1 MSTQESSREAHPTRQ
16 APAQRLKKLWR
27 RLFGSPQYERL
38 KNALDEYEIKLQH
51 RIDGQPFVARS
62 PWAKAAKECLGRAR
76 QALYESVFDS
86 GWQHLHTAQSLEIWV
101 FTDDEVRTARQA
113 ACREATKLAGWRKE
127 TIESLVCCDPTSPNL
142 AKGEL
147 QRRELYQATLIRNEQ
162 FNNLYHK
169 IRVRARSLKVAF
181 FVLVVIVAAAPLL
194 AREFQNQV
202 NWKMLA
208 AVEFFG
214 VLGAALS
221 VASSLTRSSVDA
233 SIPQQVLASV
243 VTWMRPAIGAGAAL
257 AAYLFLKAGLI
268 PALKPSSTVSALV
281 IAFVAGFSERFITGA
296 VGDIV
301 PNEKK

>member
-1 MSTQESSREAHPTRQ
+1 M
-16 APAQRLKKLWR
+16 KKLWR

-38 KNALDEYEIKLQH
+38 KNALDEYEIKLHH
-51 RIDGQPFVARS
+51 RIDRQPFVAGS

-76 QALYESVFDS
+76 QALEESLFDS

-101 FTDDEVRTARQA
+101 FTDDEVRTAREA
-113 ACREATKLAGWRKE
+113 ACREATKLAGWRKG
-127 TIESLVCCDPTSPNL
+127 TIESLVCCDPASPNP
-142 AKGEL
+142 ANGEL

-181 FVLVVIVAAAPLL
+181 FVLAVIVTAAPLL
-194 AREFQNQV
+194 ALVFRIQAV

-257 AAYLFLKAGLI
+257 AAYLFLKAGLV
-268 PALKPSSTVSALV
+268 PALKPASTVSALV

-296 VGDIV
+296 VEDVV

>member
-1 MSTQESSREAHPTRQ
+1 MPTPETSPDRDADRE
-16 APAQRLKKLWR
+16 PAEPARTLWF

-38 KNALDEYEIKLQH
+38 KNALDEYEINLDH
-51 RIDGQPFVARS
+51 RIERQPFVAKS
-62 PWAKAAKECLGRAR
+62 PWANAAKVCLKRAR
-76 QALYESVFDS
+76 QALKGSLFDS

-101 FTDDEVRTARQA
+101 YTDDEVRTARQA
-113 ACREATKLAGWRKE
+113 ACREATKLTRWRKE
-127 TIESLVCCDPTSPNL
+127 TVESLLCGDADPGKPKS
-142 AKGEL
+142 GEL
-147 QRRELYQATLIRNEQ
+147 QRRELYQARLIRNEE

-169 IRVRARSLKVAF
+169 IRVRERSLKVAF
-181 FVLVVIVAAAPLL
+181 FVLTATVVAGPLL
-194 AREFQNQV
+194 ARVFRTEAL

-233 SIPQQVLASV
+233 TIPQQVLGSA

-257 AAYLFLKAGLI
+257 AAYLFLQAGLL
-268 PALKPSSTVSALV
+268 PALKPVSTLTALV
-281 IAFVAGFSERFITGA
+281 VAFVAGFSERFIAGA
-296 VGDIV
+296 VEDIV

>member
-1 MSTQESSREAHPTRQ
+1 MSTPETSPDLDADRE
-16 APAQRLKKLWR
+16 PAEPARTLWF
-27 RLFGSPQYERL
+27 RLFGSPQYDRL
-38 KNALDEYEIKLQH
+38 KNALDEYEINLQH
-51 RIDGQPFVARS
+51 RIARQPFVAES
-62 PWAKAAKECLGRAR
+62 PWANAARTCLRRAR
-76 QALYESVFDS
+76 QALKESLFDS

-101 FTDDEVRTARQA
+101 YTDDEVQTARQA
-113 ACREATKLAGWRKE
+113 ACREATKLTRWRRE
-127 TIESLVCCDPTSPNL
+127 TVESLLCSKTDSENPKS
-142 AKGEL
+142 GEL
-147 QRRELYQATLIRNEQ
+147 QRRELYQARLIRNEE

-181 FVLVVIVAAAPLL
+181 FVLAMIVLAAPLL
-194 AREFQNQV
+194 ARVFRIQTP

-233 SIPQQVLASV
+233 TIPQQVLGSV

-257 AAYLFLKAGLI
+257 ASYLFLTAGLI
-268 PALKPSSTVSALV
+268 SVLKPASTLTALV
-281 IAFVAGFSERFITGA
+281 IAFVAGFSERFIAGA
-296 VGDIV
+296 VEDIV